1 GARTQLP
8 RYAFPGRSLACAR
21 SGYVS
26 GACPGPGR
34 AASNGGTGPADARSM
49 HQPSS
54 SAVTPVAV
62 IGVSPAPKTRMVS
75 LGPERTEPAQA
86 TSQIPNDPW
95 ATTRL
100 HPM

>member
-1 GARTQLP
+1 MR
-8 RYAFPGRSLACAR
+8 
-21 SGYVS
+21 
-26 GACPGPGR
+26 
-34 AASNGGTGPADARSM
+34 
-49 HQPSS
+49 QPSS

-62 IGVSPAPKTRMVS
+62 IGVSAAPKTRMVS
-75 LGPERTEPAQA
+75 LGPERTDPAQA